1 MRGEK
6 EGRKKQARLNKQQ
19 GKVTQHTQGSHFS
32 YENELPRVG
41 LEPTLDRALYM
52 YTCNTSTDRKDTCV
66 IEQSQLGLF
75 NNTGVLPRSGT
86 QWYTVVH
93 NGTQWY
99 TVVVYNR
106 FVVENCSGSEK
117 GYRSPNQLSLT
128 QGIQYYDQ
136 VMTPKEQ
143 SHQ

>member
-1 MRGEK
+1 MYLYIHSSCNVYTEAIIRRTTYNVYIHVLMRGEK

-32 YENELPRVG
+32 YENELPREG

-52 YTCNTSTDRKDTCV
+52 YTCNTSTDARKDTCV

-93 NGTQWY
+93 
-99 TVVVYNR
+99 
-106 FVVENCSGSEK
+106 SG
-117 GYRSPNQLSLT
+117 GLQ
-128 QGIQYYDQ
+128 
-136 VMTPKEQ
+136 
-143 SHQ
+143 